1 MIQTTIG
8 QLDQYVAAH
17 PRFETAFAAIRR
29 LAEADFQAGVTE
41 IDGRDVYVNAIAYE
55 TRPREGSQFEAHRAY
70 IDVMYL
76 KSGREAIEWCPTE
89 RLTEITAPYD
99 AAGDALLAALQPGT
113 RLYMQPGDIAVF
125 FPADAHC
132 PGLQW
137 EDKQNVEKYIVKVRV
152 K

>member
-8 QLDQYVAAH
+8 RLARYAAVH

-29 LAEADFQAGVTE
+29 LAEADFQTGVTE
-41 IDGRDVYVNAIAYE
+41 LDGRDVFVNAIAYE
-55 TRPREGSQFEAHRAY
+55 TRPREGSLFEAHRAY

-89 RLTEITAPYD
+89 KLSDITTPYD
-99 AAGDALLAALQPGT
+99 AGDDALLASLQPGS

-125 FPADAHC
+125 FPEDAHC
-132 PGLQW
+132 PGLDW
-137 EDKQNVEKYIVKVRV
+137 DAKQNVEKYIVKVRV
-152 K
+152 